1 MYRENIYDV
10 INATGERVS
19 ALLVPINRRL
29 KAYTWKVL
37 GEAGL
42 KMDEAK
48 QIAEDTLEVGGL
60 KLVLRRGENIPQA
73 IVEFARKGEVV
84 LGITGDELYDEKRL
98 QRPNS
103 ILRVENTYDW
113 FDEAAKFYRPAL
125 CLFNRTGNAGDIP
138 RLKNWN
144 SSSILN
150 SPKLPTA
157 ALNEKYLETSKN
169 YLQKS
174 PLTGDIKMWRSMI
187 EGGSNMESYVKRD
200 GKRRGADCGIDIVYT
215 GKTLKELGLKI
226 VDIVRFSD
234 LVVVSPLRN
243 GPTLEALA
251 RKASSS

>member
-84 LGITGDELYDEKRL
+84 LGITGDDLYDENRL

-113 FDEAAKFYRPAL
+113 FDEAF
-125 CLFNRTGNAGDIP
+125 
-138 RLKNWN
+138 
-144 SSSILN
+144 
-150 SPKLPTA
+150 
-157 ALNEKYLETSKN
+157 
-169 YLQKS
+169 
-174 PLTGDIKMWRSMI
+174 
-187 EGGSNMESYVKRD
+187 
-200 GKRRGADCGIDIVYT
+200 
-215 GKTLKELGLKI
+215 
-226 VDIVRFSD
+226 
-234 LVVVSPLRN
+234 
-243 GPTLEALA
+243 LA
-251 RKASSS
+251 SASSVGPFLNGETTTRSLNLTISTILRPSSFKVFPV